1 MAKKKKKFKKNKGL
15 SAYNRKTLRT
25 FLIKIFRDSPSKLFN
40 YKQLAKELNIKDMET
55 KALITKVLYY
65 LVENEQLEE
74 VYTGKFRFSS
84 AGAFITGVV
93 DMTQRGTGYIVSDEI
108 KEDVFVSQKGLNTA
122 LHGDEVKVYLF
133 ARRKKRQ
140 PEGEVV
146 EVIKKAKST
155 FVGVVEISKNFAFL
169 LTEGKH
175 MPYDLF
181 IPMGSLKGAMNGDK
195 AIARITDWP
204 KDAKNPIGEIVEVIG
219 RPGDNDVEMHAIL
232 AEFELPYKFPEHI
245 NEEAEKI
252 PVEITADEV
261 KKRRDF
267 REITT
272 FTIDPHDAKDFDDAL
287 SIRKLDNGNYEIGVH
302 IADVS
307 HYVKQGTILDEEAY
321 NRATSVYLVDRVVPM
336 LPERLSNGVCS
347 LRPKEE
353 KCTFSAVFEMDEK
366 ANIINQWFGKT
377 LINSDRRFTYEE
389 VQEVIE
395 GAEGDFKEEI
405 LLFND
410 LAQKLRAVRY
420 KKGSISFDKVE
431 VRFNIDENGKP
442 IDVYFKES
450 KEAHKLIEEFMLLAN
465 KKVAEKVGKPHQNY
479 TPKTFVY
486 RIHDEPDLEKLN
498 TFSNFIKRYGYS
510 ISMKNNKEIASSMNE
525 LLGTVKGRAEQNVIE
540 NLAIRSMA
548 KAIYDVNNI
557 GHYGLAFDYYSHFTS
572 PIRRYPDLMVHRL
585 LESYLEGGKSAN
597 AKEYEKYCKHSS
609 NMEQKAAMAER
620 ASIKYKQ
627 VEFMQDK
634 LGQIFEGV
642 ISGVT
647 EWGMYIEIAETKIE
661 GMVALRDLD
670 DDYYTFDEK
679 NFCIVGHKKHRK
691 YQLGDALQVQIIR
704 TNLFKKQIDM
714 MVVEEDKKS
723 EDL

>member
-1 MAKKKKKFKKNKGL
+1 MAKKKKNKKHKSL
-15 SAYNRKTLRT
+15 PAYNRKTLRT
-25 FLIKIFRDSPSKLFN
+25 YLIKIFRDNPSKLLN
-40 YKQLAKELNIKDMET
+40 YKQLAKELDIKDMET
-55 KALITKVLYY
+55 KSLITKVLYD

-84 AGAFITGVV
+84 AGAFITGLV
-93 DMTQRGTGYIVSDEI
+93 DMTQRGTGYIVSDDI
-108 KEDVFVSQKGLNTA
+108 KEDVFVSQRGLNTA

-146 EVIKKAKST
+146 EIIKKAKST

-181 IPMGSLKGAMNGDK
+181 IPMGSLKGAIDGDK

-219 RPGDNDVEMHAIL
+219 RPGNNDVEMHAIL

-245 NEEAEKI
+245 NAEAEKI
-252 PVEITADEV
+252 PDAITQDEV
-261 KKRRDF
+261 KKRKDF

-287 SIRKLDNGNYEIGVH
+287 SLRKLENGNYEIGVH

-307 HYVKQGTILDEEAY
+307 HYVKSGTILDEEAY

-347 LRPKEE
+347 LRPNEE

-366 ANIINQWFGKT
+366 ANIVNQWFGKT

-389 VQEVIE
+389 VQEIIE
-395 GAEGDFKEEI
+395 GADGDFKEEI
-405 LLFND
+405 LLFNE
-410 LAQKLRAVRY
+410 LAQKLRSYRY
-420 KKGSISFDKVE
+420 KRGSISFDKIE

-465 KKVAEKVGKPHQNY
+465 KKVAEKIGKPTQNQK
-479 TPKTFVY
+479 PRTFVY

-510 ISMKNNKEIASSMNE
+510 ISMKNNKEIASSMNN
-525 LLGTVKGRAEQNVIE
+525 LLDTVKGKAEQNVIE

-585 LESYLEGGKSAN
+585 LESYLAGGKSAN
-597 AKEYEKYCKHSS
+597 AKEYAKYCKHSS

-627 VEFMQDK
+627 VEFVQDK
-634 LGQIFEGV
+634 LGQIFSGV
-642 ISGVT
+642 ISGIT
-647 EWGMYIEIAETKIE
+647 EWGMYVEIAETKIE

-679 NFCIVGHKKHRK
+679 NFCIVGHKNKRK
-691 YQLGDALQVQIIR
+691 YQLGDALKVQIIR

-714 MVVEEDKKS
+714 MVVEEGGKES
-723 EDL
+723 